1 MNRERLQQMV
11 TMLRELPVDGMIG
24 FDLANW
30 YDADHPCGTAAC
42 AVGHACLNPVFNAQG
57 LTLDRGILFESPKFG
72 DSHGWDAVEVFFGLE
87 PSDAKFFFC
96 EDSYEERAPTAVQV
110 ADRVERFMAEV

>member
-24 FDLANW
+24 FDLGNW
-30 YDADHPCGTAAC
+30 YDSEHPCGTAAC
-42 AVGHACLNPVFNAQG
+42 AVGHACLNPVFIRQG

-72 DSHGWDAVEVFFGLE
+72 DAHGWDAVEAFFGLE
-87 PSDAKFFFC
+87 PSDAKFLFF
-96 EDSYEERAPTAVQV
+96 EESYDEYAPTAGDV
-110 ADRVERFMAEV
+110 ASRIERFMVEV